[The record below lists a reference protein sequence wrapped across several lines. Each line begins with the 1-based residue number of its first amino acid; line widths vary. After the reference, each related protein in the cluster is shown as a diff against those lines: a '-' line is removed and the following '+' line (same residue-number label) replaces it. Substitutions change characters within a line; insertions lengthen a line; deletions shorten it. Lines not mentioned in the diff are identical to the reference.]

1 MNRRLT
7 IGLVVVFAALV
18 VYALVVQAPKDQAA
32 SQTPTT
38 APVTYLWTIRADQV
52 IGVHV
57 VDRVTNKAM
66 DLVKDAGGVWSLVK
80 PGPQPAEQSL
90 AASDAS
96 SLTTLQVDGTITTAT
111 DLAAFG
117 VLSPT
122 LTVEVDLSDGTKQK
136 VAVGDK
142 APTGSDYYALREGE
156 TQVVLLSSAAQGTL
170 AGLVTNPPVVPP
182 TPTATIPTPGPG
194 TPTWTPSA
202 TETSTATATATG
214 PTRTPSQT
222 ATPTTTP
229 TATPTDTSTTV
240 PPTATPT
247 NTAATST
254 ATPTETATG
263 RAGKAATPAR
273 TLTATPKSSATP

>member
-7 IGLVVVFAALV
+7 IGLVVLFSAMVF
-18 VYALVVQAPKDQAA
+18 YELVVQAPKDQAA
-32 SQTPTT
+32 SQTPTA

-52 IGVHV
+52 TGVHV

-66 DLVKDAGGVWSLVK
+66 DMVKDAGGVWSLVR

-90 AASDAS
+90 AAADVS
-96 SLTTLQVDGTITTAT
+96 SLTTLQVNGTITTAT

-170 AGLVTNPPVVPP
+170 AGLVTNPPLVPP

-214 PTRTPSQT
+214 PTPTPSQT
-222 ATPTTTP
+222 ATTTP

-254 ATPTETATG
+254 ATPTGTATG
-263 RAGKAATPAR
+263 RAGKSATPAR

>member
-18 VYALVVQAPKDQAA
+18 VYALVVQAPKDRAA
-32 SQTPTT
+32 SLTPTV
-38 APVTYLWTIRADQV
+38 APITYLWTFTADR
-52 IGVHV
+52 INGIHV
-57 VDRVTNKAM
+57 VDRVTGKAM
-66 DLVKDAGGVWSLVK
+66 DLVKDAGGAWSLVQ

-90 AASDAS
+90 AAADAN

-142 APTGSDYYALREGE
+142 APTGSDFYALRDGE

-214 PTRTPSQT
+214 PTVTPSQT
-222 ATPTTTP
+222 ATP
-229 TATPTDTSTTV
+229 TATPTDTSTPV

-247 NTAATST
+247 NTSTGT
-254 ATPTETATG
+254 ATPTGTATS
-263 RAGKAATPAR
+263 RAGKPATPGR
-273 TLTATPKSSATP
+273 TATP